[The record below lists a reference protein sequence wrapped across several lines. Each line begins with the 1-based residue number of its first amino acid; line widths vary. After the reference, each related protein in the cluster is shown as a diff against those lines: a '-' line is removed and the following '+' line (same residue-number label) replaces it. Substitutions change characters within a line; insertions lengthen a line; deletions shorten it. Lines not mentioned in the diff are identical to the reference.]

1 MTAAPTMPAPSSRPA
16 MRRATESERVDSS
29 VMASDP
35 EKRHPQDERDEE
47 RQTRIY
53 ECPRTHIGID
63 PGAHQEPAQEKG
75 HRDADDRTQ
84 HPGREERAD
93 DVDLGAHRGMPR
105 LA

>member
-16 MRRATESERVDSS
+16 MRRATESGRVDSS

-35 EKRHPQDERDEE
+35 EKRHPQDEGDEE
-47 RQTRIY
+47 RQTRIH
-53 ECPRTHIGID
+53 ERPRAEVGID
-63 PGAHQEPAQEKG
+63 PGADQEPSDEEG
-75 HRDADDRTQ
+75 HHDADDRTQ